1 MKHMFSFFFNLK
13 TVIIII
19 ILSLH
24 VLSIIFNSS
33 GSYSMI

>member
-1 MKHMFSFFFNLK
+1 MKHIFSFFFNLK
-13 TVIIII
+13 TVIII

>member
-1 MKHMFSFFFNLK
+1 MKQIISFFFNLK
-13 TVIIII
+13 TVIII